1 MQRENRRCL
10 QLNQFLWW
18 YPDLPSRA
26 WRGLCEHQWSIS
38 RRSRLSLLQAQG
50 ADSLVFPSW
59 SATVTSW
66 QMPKTN
72 LVSLWRTTLY
82 MTIKVCLMTCSH
94 WRSCSTLWLSQT
106 GFSTFFLPPWIS
118 PAFIVSLLFVRVC
131 KCWGALPCAVKQ
143 MLPPITEKLHF
154 VVDLTG
160 VSAALDG
167 RGLMRESQPRVP
179 APPLCNL

>member
-1 MQRENRRCL
+1 MQRENRKCL

-38 RRSRLSLLQAQG
+38 RRSRLSLLQTQG
-50 ADSLVFPSW
+50 ADSLEFPSW
-59 SATVTSW
+59 NRCQLSPSW
-66 QMPKTN
+66 QLPKTN

-118 PAFIVSLLFVRVC
+118 PLLSLCHCFLFLSVNAEERHPVLWNRC
-131 KCWGALPCAVKQ
+131 CLP
-143 MLPPITEKLHF
+143 
-154 VVDLTG
+154 
-160 VSAALDG
+160 S
-167 RGLMRESQPRVP
+167 PRSYI
-179 APPLCNL
+179 LLLI